1 MQLFISMFNNP
12 IEYAVAG
19 GIALLMVLIVLRSA
33 MAAEGRT
40 GGWVRAITR
49 PSAKYLFGALFI
61 VWALAFGIGLQMVP
75 HTGADSP
82 YGGLALIALF
92 SGFFIMMGFLWA
104 VIGE

>member
-1 MQLFISMFNNP
+1 MDLFIQAFTHP
-12 IEYAVAG
+12 IQYGIAILIAG
-19 GIALLMVLIVLRSA
+19 GMVFVFARSA
-33 MAAEGRT
+33 MTAEGRV
-40 GGWVRAITR
+40 GGWARAITR
-49 PSAKYLFGALFI
+49 PSAKYLFGLLFV